1 MSINLALKLKISV
14 IKNIFRFFGCKENP
28 LTVKVAKKEICWKF
42 KWKGFVDCGIYFT
55 FKHPSTITESPNPQE
70 NPSTSRNFLTKK
82 KTFQFFII
90 FLNSFQQNDKFLYFP
105 NENEKFLPSSPRSE
119 DPQNRISKYPDCSV
133 LFASRKIHIFQ
144 QF

>member
-82 KTFQFFII
+82 KTFQFFYYI
-90 FLNSFQQNDKFLYFP
+90 FKFFST
-105 NENEKFLPSSPRSE
+105 K
-119 DPQNRISKYPDCSV
+119 
-133 LFASRKIHIFQ
+133 
-144 QF
+144 